1 MKTALD
7 TSPRITWIYSNNIDY
22 NINKKKKALFPI
34 INNEKSFVILFV
46 VTCLV

>member
-22 NINKKKKALFPI
+22 KHKKKALFPI
-34 INNEKSFVILFV
+34 INNEKTFVILFV